1 MTPVDDLPFPERV
14 AGLRRRR
21 GLSQREL
28 GAAVRRS
35 ESWVSQVERGVQP
48 VERFAVLQALADA
61 LGVPVGTLR
70 PEVSAVL
77 QPSPLPPE
85 RPTQLDALR
94 LVLAGHPAL
103 GALFPSYGGSP
114 PVETRGLP
122 QRVAHVWELAHT
134 SRFDAL
140 AEELAALLPQL
151 ESAVRRAKGSSQRPL
166 NRLLAVAYQAAAA
179 AFAQVDDPE
188 AAWIAAD
195 RSIRAGEDSGQ
206 PLEVIAGLFRMA
218 HAFLRLER
226 LELAEHVAASAAG
239 ALADRVSDPDC
250 APEELSLFGAS
261 QLVLAVIAA
270 RDNNRSQARKHIDLA
285 RTIARRAG
293 VDRNDFNTEFGPTNV
308 EIHAVSVAADLG
320 DAGEAL
326 EVAAGLDVSSLSEE
340 RQAHFHL
347 DLARAHAQRRHLGE
361 ATAALF
367 TAESLSPEQIHT
379 HALVR
384 DTIYDLLS
392 LSGRRPTQDL
402 EDLARRCGATP

>member
-1 MTPVDDLPFPERV
+1 MTPADNLPFPERV
-14 AGLRRRR
+14 AELRRRR

-28 GAAVRRS
+28 GAALRRS

-70 PEVSAVL
+70 PDASAVL
-77 QPSPLPPE
+77 QPQAPPPE
-85 RPTQLDALR
+85 RQTQLDSLR

-103 GALFPSYGGSP
+103 QALFPSDEQGP
-114 PVETRGLP
+114 PMEMDSLP
-122 QRVAHVWELAHT
+122 EQVAHVWELAHT

-140 AEELAALLPQL
+140 AEQLATLLPQL
-151 ESAVRRAKGSSQRPL
+151 EYAVRMAKGPGRRQLS
-166 NRLLAVAYQAAAA
+166 RLLAVAYQAAAA

-195 RSIRAGEDSGQ
+195 RSVRAGEDSGQ
-206 PLEVIAGLFRMA
+206 PLQVIAGLFRMA
-218 HAFLRLER
+218 HAFLRLQR
-226 LELAEHVAASAAG
+226 LDLAEHVAASAAG

-250 APEELSLFGAS
+250 PPEELSLFGAAH
-261 QLVLAVIAA
+261 LVLAVIAA
-270 RDNNRSQARKHIDLA
+270 RDNKRAQARKHIDVA
-285 RTIARRAG
+285 RTIARRVG

-308 EIHAVSVAADLG
+308 EIHAVSIAADLG

-326 EVAAGLDVSSLSEE
+326 EVAAGLDVSGLSAE

-361 ATAALF
+361 ATAELLA
-367 TAESLSPEQIHT
+367 AERISPEQIH
-379 HALVR
+379 ANPLVR
-384 DTIYDLLS
+384 ETIYDLLG

-402 EDLARRCGATP
+402 QELAQRCGAIP